1 MPATL
6 IAQTIVLFGTERKR
20 MTQPAHIL
28 VVDDEQN
35 IRLTLSALLS
45 RAGHVV
51 TVAASGE
58 EAVTLFERQHYDLM
72 LVDLQMPGIN
82 GIQVV
87 EALRTRNLDT
97 VVIVLTGHGSLETAI
112 EGMHQGVFDYMLKT
126 SDPSQILERV
136 AAGLNDRARRQ
147 RQNALITAIGAAAQE
162 LTSATPAEDA
172 AALPPVPLP
181 QQQTPAAAPPSPAAA
196 ASTPGGAAAANDR
209 QVLIGQLQLDTWHQT
224 AVLGGRSLNLTP
236 TEFRLLLCLAE
247 HAGQMLSYTQLVRC
261 AQGYEAND
269 MEAGEL
275 IKPHIHHLR
284 QKIEPDPSA
293 PRYLLN
299 VRGKGYILQID

>member
-1 MPATL
+1 MS
-6 IAQTIVLFGTERKR
+6 
-20 MTQPAHIL
+20 QPAQVL

-45 RAGHVV
+45 RAGHSV
-51 TVAASGE
+51 TAAASGE
-58 EAVTLFERQHYDLM
+58 EAVALFERQSFDLM

-87 EALRTRNLDT
+87 ERLRSLGRDT
-97 VVIVLTGHGSLETAI
+97 AVIVLTGHGSLETAI

-126 SDPSQILERV
+126 SDPEQILERV
-136 AAGLNDRARRQ
+136 AAGLADRSKRQ
-147 RQNALITAIGAAAQE
+147 RQAALINAIGAAATE
-162 LTSATPAEDA
+162 LTGGEAAPATVEGLA
-172 AALPPVPLP
+172 A
-181 QQQTPAAAPPSPAAA
+181 PAAPAASA
-196 ASTPGGAAAANDR
+196 ASAGAAPADR
-209 QVLIGQLQLDTWHQT
+209 QLTIGQLQLDTWHQT
-224 AVLGGRSLNLTP
+224 AMLGGRSLNLTP

-261 AQGYEAND
+261 AQGYEASD

-299 VRGKGYILQID
+299 VRGKGYILQIS

>member
-1 MPATL
+1 
-6 IAQTIVLFGTERKR
+6 
-20 MTQPAHIL
+20 MTQPAQIL

-45 RAGHVV
+45 RAGHTV

-58 EAVTLFERQHYDLM
+58 EAVALFERQHYDLM

-87 EALRTRNLDT
+87 EALRKRNLDT

-112 EGMHQGVFDYMLKT
+112 QGMHQGVFDYMLKT
-126 SDPSQILERV
+126 SDPSQIIDRV
-136 AAGLNDRARRQ
+136 AAGLQDRAMKQ
-147 RQNALITAIGAAAQE
+147 RQKALISAIGAAAQE
-162 LTSATPAEDA
+162 LSGGQPEASA
-172 AALPPVPLP
+172 PLP
-181 QQQTPAAAPPSPAAA
+181 VAPPPPAAPPPSASPGVAAV
-196 ASTPGGAAAANDR
+196 SDR
-209 QVLIGQLQLDTWHQT
+209 LVQIGQLQLDTWHQT
-224 AVLGGRSLNLTP
+224 ATLGGRSLNLTP

-261 AQGYEAND
+261 AQGYEASD

>member
-1 MPATL
+1 
-6 IAQTIVLFGTERKR
+6 
-20 MTQPAHIL
+20 MTQPAQIL

-58 EAVTLFERQHYDLM
+58 EAVALFERQHYDLM

-87 EALRTRNLDT
+87 EALRQRNLDT

-126 SDPSQILERV
+126 SDPGQILERV
-136 AAGLNDRARRQ
+136 AAGLSDRQKRQ

-162 LTSATPAEDA
+162 LTSVNPADENS
-172 AALPPVPLP
+172 AALTPLP
-181 QQQTPAAAPPSPAAA
+181 QPVHAPSSQPAAQAAA
-196 ASTPGGAAAANDR
+196 QAAATNDR

-284 QKIEPDPSA
+284 QKIEPDPGA

>member
-1 MPATL
+1 
-6 IAQTIVLFGTERKR
+6 
-20 MTQPAHIL
+20 MTQPAQIL
-28 VVDDEQN
+28 VIDDEQN

-45 RAGHVV
+45 RAGHTVM
-51 TVAASGE
+51 VAASGE
-58 EAVTLFERQHYDLM
+58 EAVAMFDRQRFDLM

-87 EALRTRNLDT
+87 EALRQRSIDT

-112 EGMHQGVFDYMLKT
+112 EGIHYGIFDYMLKT
-126 SDPSQILERV
+126 SEPAQILDRV
-136 AAGLNDRARRQ
+136 TAGLSDRQRRQ
-147 RQNALITAIGAAAQE
+147 RQSALLSAIGAAAQE
-162 LTSATPAEDA
+162 LAGNNPSDDDA
-172 AALPPVPLP
+172 HIALLAA
-181 QQQTPAAAPPSPAAA
+181 QAA
-196 ASTPGGAAAANDR
+196 ASAAPQPTPQPINER
-209 QVLIGQLQLDTWHQT
+209 QVQIGQLQLDTWHQT
-224 AVLGGRSLNLTP
+224 AILDGRSLNLTP

-299 VRGKGYILQID
+299 VRGKGYILQIEA

>member
-1 MPATL
+1 
-6 IAQTIVLFGTERKR
+6 

-58 EAVTLFERQHYDLM
+58 EAVALFERQHYDLM

-87 EALRTRNLDT
+87 EALRQRNLDT

-126 SDPSQILERV
+126 SDPGQILDRV
-136 AAGLNDRARRQ
+136 AAGLSDRQKRQ

-162 LTSATPAEDA
+162 LSGAIPADEAAVTLTPAPQQSAPQQPAAPATPA
-172 AALPPVPLP
+172 
-181 QQQTPAAAPPSPAAA
+181 SA
-196 ASTPGGAAAANDR
+196 ASDR

>member
-1 MPATL
+1 
-6 IAQTIVLFGTERKR
+6 

-35 IRLTLSALLS
+35 IRLTLTALLQ
-45 RAGHVV
+45 RAGHTV
-51 TVAASGE
+51 TAAANGE
-58 EAVTLFERQHYDLM
+58 EAVALFERQQFDLM

-87 EALRTRNLDT
+87 EALRQHTQDT
-97 VVIVLTGHGSLETAI
+97 MVIVLTGHGSLETAI
-112 EGMHQGVFDYMLKT
+112 EGMHQGIFDYMLKT
-126 SDPSQILERV
+126 SDPGQIIDRV
-136 AAGLNDRARRQ
+136 AAGLAERIKRQ
-147 RQNALITAIGAAAQE
+147 RQHALISAIGAAAQE
-162 LTSATPAEDA
+162 LSGTGGGDESGVPTLMPVAPAPHQSPA
-172 AALPPVPLP
+172 P
-181 QQQTPAAAPPSPAAA
+181 PAAAGPAIT
-196 ASTPGGAAAANDR
+196 SINDR
-209 QVLIGQLQLDTWHQT
+209 QVTIGQLQLDTWHQT
-224 AVLGGRSLNLTP
+224 AILGGRSLNLTP

-284 QKIEPDPSA
+284 QKIEPDPGT

-299 VRGKGYILQID
+299 VRGKGYILQIE

>member
-1 MPATL
+1 
-6 IAQTIVLFGTERKR
+6 
-20 MTQPAHIL
+20 MTQPAQLL

-45 RAGHVV
+45 RAGHSV
-51 TVAASGE
+51 TAAASGE
-58 EAVTLFERQHYDLM
+58 EAVALFDRRSFDLM

-87 EALRTRNLDT
+87 ESLRQRGHDT

-126 SDPSQILERV
+126 SDPQQIIERV
-136 AAGLNDRARRQ
+136 SAGLADRSKRQ
-147 RQNALITAIGAAAQE
+147 RQNALINAIGAAAHE
-162 LTSATPAEDA
+162 LTGGEATGASIGDVVQPQQHPATAAATPPA
-172 AALPPVPLP
+172 
-181 QQQTPAAAPPSPAAA
+181 PAASG
-196 ASTPGGAAAANDR
+196 SDR
-209 QVLIGQLQLDTWHQT
+209 QLTIGQLQLDTWHQT
-224 AVLGGRSLNLTP
+224 ATLGGRSLNLTP

-261 AQGYEAND
+261 AQGYEASD

>member
-1 MPATL
+1 MS
-6 IAQTIVLFGTERKR
+6 
-20 MTQPAHIL
+20 QPAHVL

-45 RAGHVV
+45 RAGYVV
-51 TVAASGE
+51 TAAATGE
-58 EAVTLFERQHYDLM
+58 EAVALFDRQRFDLM

-87 EALRTRNLDT
+87 EALRQRNLDT
-97 VVIVLTGHGSLETAI
+97 MVIILTGHGSLETAI
-112 EGMHQGVFDYMLKT
+112 EGLHLGIFDYMLKT
-126 SDPSQILERV
+126 SDPEQILDRV
-136 AAGLNDRARRQ
+136 AAGLAERAKRQ
-147 RQNALITAIGAAAQE
+147 RQSALLSAISAAAQA
-162 LTSATPAEDA
+162 LTSDGPVPEALNELISTANPTGAATPTPA
-172 AALPPVPLP
+172 PTP
-181 QQQTPAAAPPSPAAA
+181 QTPNNERLL
-196 ASTPGGAAAANDR
+196 T
-209 QVLIGQLQLDTWHQT
+209 IGQLQLDTWHQT
-224 AVLGGRSLNLTP
+224 ATLGGRSLNLTP

-261 AQGYEAND
+261 AQGYEASD

-284 QKIEPDPSA
+284 QKIEPDPST

>member
-1 MPATL
+1 MS
-6 IAQTIVLFGTERKR
+6 
-20 MTQPAHIL
+20 QPAQVL

-45 RAGHVV
+45 RAGYVV
-51 TVAASGE
+51 TAAATGE
-58 EAVTLFERQHYDLM
+58 EAVALFDRQRFDLM

-87 EALRTRNLDT
+87 EALRQRNLDT

-112 EGMHQGVFDYMLKT
+112 EGMHQGIFDYMLKT
-126 SDPSQILERV
+126 SDPEQILDRV
-136 AAGLNDRARRQ
+136 AAGLAERAKRQ
-147 RQNALITAIGAAAQE
+147 RQSALISAISAAAQA
-162 LTSATPAEDA
+162 LTSGDPAPE
-172 AALPPVPLP
+172 ALTELISGVQP
-181 QQQTPAAAPPSPAAA
+181 AAPPAPAPAAT
-196 ASTPGGAAAANDR
+196 ASAPGSER
-209 QVLIGQLQLDTWHQT
+209 QLTIGQLQLDTWHQT
-224 AVLGGRSLNLTP
+224 ATLGGRSLNLTP

-261 AQGYEAND
+261 AQGYEASD

-284 QKIEPDPSA
+284 QKIEPDPST

>member
-1 MPATL
+1 
-6 IAQTIVLFGTERKR
+6 

-28 VVDDEQN
+28 VVDDEHN

-45 RAGHVV
+45 RAGYTV
-51 TVAASGE
+51 TTAASGE
-58 EAVTLFERQHYDLM
+58 EALAMFDRQPFDLM

-87 EALRTRNLDT
+87 EAIRRRSLDT

-112 EGMHQGVFDYMLKT
+112 EGLHQGIFDYMLKT
-126 SDPSQILERV
+126 SDPAQILARV
-136 AAGLNDRARRQ
+136 TAGLSDLQRRQ
-147 RQNALITAIGAAAQE
+147 RQSALLNTIGAAAQE
-162 LTSATPAEDA
+162 LTGKIELDNDLRSIPPPIS
-172 AALPPVPLP
+172 LPSGPTTTQPV
-181 QQQTPAAAPPSPAAA
+181 
-196 ASTPGGAAAANDR
+196 NER
-209 QVLIGQLQLDTWHQT
+209 QIKIGQLQLDTWHQT
-224 AVLGGRSLNLTP
+224 ALLGGRSLNLTP

-261 AQGYEAND
+261 AQGYEASD

-299 VRGKGYILQID
+299 VRGKGYILQIESPTT

>member
-1 MPATL
+1 MS
-6 IAQTIVLFGTERKR
+6 
-20 MTQPAHIL
+20 QPAQVL

-45 RAGHVV
+45 RAGYVV
-51 TVAASGE
+51 TAAATGE
-58 EAVTLFERQHYDLM
+58 EAVALFDRQRFDLM

-87 EALRTRNLDT
+87 EALRQRNLDT
-97 VVIVLTGHGSLETAI
+97 MVIVLTGHGSLETAI
-112 EGMHQGVFDYMLKT
+112 EGMHQGIFDYMLKT
-126 SDPSQILERV
+126 SDPEQILERV
-136 AAGLNDRARRQ
+136 AAGLAERARRL
-147 RQNALITAIGAAAQE
+147 RQSALISAISAAAQA
-162 LTSATPAEDA
+162 LTGGGPVPEPLDQLIGGAQPAPAPATP
-172 AALPPVPLP
+172 P
-181 QQQTPAAAPPSPAAA
+181 TPA
-196 ASTPGGAAAANDR
+196 ASTPNSER
-209 QVLIGQLQLDTWHQT
+209 QLTIGQLQLDTWHQT
-224 AVLGGRSLNLTP
+224 ATLGGRSLNLTP

-261 AQGYEAND
+261 AQGYEASD

-284 QKIEPDPSA
+284 QKIEPDPST

>member
-1 MPATL
+1 
-6 IAQTIVLFGTERKR
+6 

-28 VVDDEQN
+28 VVDDEHN

-45 RAGHVV
+45 RAGYTV
-51 TVAASGE
+51 TTAASGE
-58 EAVTLFERQHYDLM
+58 EALAMFDRQPFDLM

-87 EALRTRNLDT
+87 EAIRRRSLDT

-112 EGMHQGVFDYMLKT
+112 EGLHQGIFDYMLKT
-126 SDPSQILERV
+126 SDPAQILARV
-136 AAGLNDRARRQ
+136 TAGLSDLQRRQ
-147 RQNALITAIGAAAQE
+147 RQSALLNTIGAAAQE
-162 LTSATPAEDA
+162 LTGKLEREDDLRSIPPPIS
-172 AALPPVPLP
+172 LPSGPTTTQPV
-181 QQQTPAAAPPSPAAA
+181 
-196 ASTPGGAAAANDR
+196 NER
-209 QVLIGQLQLDTWHQT
+209 QIKIGQLQLDTWHQT
-224 AVLGGRSLNLTP
+224 ALLGGRSLNLTP

-261 AQGYEAND
+261 AQGYEASD

-284 QKIEPDPSA
+284 QKIEPDPGA

-299 VRGKGYILQID
+299 VRGKGYILQVESPTM

>member
-1 MPATL
+1 
-6 IAQTIVLFGTERKR
+6 
-20 MTQPAHIL
+20 MTQSAHIL

-35 IRLTLSALLS
+35 IRLTLSTLLS
-45 RAGHVV
+45 RAGYIV

-58 EAVTLFERQHYDLM
+58 EAVAMFERQQFDLM

-87 EALRTRNLDT
+87 EALRQRSNDT
-97 VVIVLTGHGSLETAI
+97 VVIILTGHGSLETAI
-112 EGMHQGVFDYMLKT
+112 EGLHQGIFDYMLKT
-126 SDPSQILERV
+126 SDPGQIIERV
-136 AAGLNDRARRQ
+136 KAGLNERMKRQ
-147 RQNALITAIGAAAQE
+147 RQNALINAIGAAAQE
-162 LTSATPAEDA
+162 LTGAMPGDEITTPLAATTPTPTSSATQPT
-172 AALPPVPLP
+172 PVMP
-181 QQQTPAAAPPSPAAA
+181 TTS
-196 ASTPGGAAAANDR
+196 SNDR

-224 AVLGGRSLNLTP
+224 AMLGGRSLNLTP

>member
-1 MPATL
+1 MS
-6 IAQTIVLFGTERKR
+6 
-20 MTQPAHIL
+20 QPAQVL

-45 RAGHVV
+45 RAGYVV
-51 TVAASGE
+51 TAAATGE
-58 EAVTLFERQHYDLM
+58 EAVALFDRQRFDLM

-87 EALRTRNLDT
+87 EALRQRNLDT
-97 VVIVLTGHGSLETAI
+97 MVIVLTGHGSLETAI
-112 EGMHQGVFDYMLKT
+112 EGMHQGIFDYMLKT
-126 SDPSQILERV
+126 SDPEQILERV
-136 AAGLNDRARRQ
+136 AAGLAERARRL
-147 RQNALITAIGAAAQE
+147 RQSALISAISAAAQA
-162 LTSATPAEDA
+162 LTGG
-172 AALPPVPLP
+172 PVPEPLDQLIGGVP
-181 QQQTPAAAPPSPAAA
+181 SAPAPAAPPAPAT
-196 ASTPGGAAAANDR
+196 STPNSER
-209 QVLIGQLQLDTWHQT
+209 QLTIGQLQLDTWHQT
-224 AVLGGRSLNLTP
+224 ATLGGRSLNLTP

-261 AQGYEAND
+261 AQGYEASD

-284 QKIEPDPSA
+284 QKIEPDPST

>member
-1 MPATL
+1 MS
-6 IAQTIVLFGTERKR
+6 
-20 MTQPAHIL
+20 QPAQVL

-45 RAGHVV
+45 RAGYVI
-51 TVAASGE
+51 TAAATGE
-58 EAVTLFERQHYDLM
+58 EAVALFDRQRFDLM

-87 EALRTRNLDT
+87 EALRQRNLDT
-97 VVIVLTGHGSLETAI
+97 MVIVLTGHGSLETAI
-112 EGMHQGVFDYMLKT
+112 EGMHQGIFDYMLKT
-126 SDPSQILERV
+126 SDPEQILERV
-136 AAGLNDRARRQ
+136 AAGLAERARRL
-147 RQNALITAIGAAAQE
+147 RQSALISAISAAAQA
-162 LTSATPAEDA
+162 LTGGGPVPEPLDQLIGGAQPGPAPATP
-172 AALPPVPLP
+172 
-181 QQQTPAAAPPSPAAA
+181 PATAT
-196 ASTPGGAAAANDR
+196 STPNSER
-209 QVLIGQLQLDTWHQT
+209 QLTIGQLQLDTWHQT
-224 AVLGGRSLNLTP
+224 ATLGGRSLNLTP

-261 AQGYEAND
+261 AQGYEASD

-284 QKIEPDPSA
+284 QKIEPDPST

>member
-1 MPATL
+1 
-6 IAQTIVLFGTERKR
+6 
-20 MTQPAHIL
+20 MTQSAHIL

-35 IRLTLSALLS
+35 IRLTLSTLLS
-45 RAGHVV
+45 RAGYIV

-58 EAVTLFERQHYDLM
+58 EAVAMFERQQFDLM

-87 EALRTRNLDT
+87 EALRQRSNDT
-97 VVIVLTGHGSLETAI
+97 VVIILTGHGSLETAI
-112 EGMHQGVFDYMLKT
+112 EGLHQGIFDYMLKT
-126 SDPSQILERV
+126 SDPGQIIERV
-136 AAGLNDRARRQ
+136 KAGLNERMKRQ
-147 RQNALITAIGAAAQE
+147 RQNALINAIGAAAQE
-162 LTSATPAEDA
+162 LTGAMPGDDTATPLA
-172 AALPPVPLP
+172 A
-181 QQQTPAAAPPSPAAA
+181 TTPSP
-196 ASTPGGAAAANDR
+196 SSSVTQPTPVMPTTSSNDR

-224 AVLGGRSLNLTP
+224 AMLGGRSLNLTP